1 MNLKLSKE
9 ILRVDPETEVV
20 LSKVINYKEKEPLTS
35 FQIEIDDKKGQ
46 KKVINVTDLIAK
58 NI

>member
-9 ILRVDPETEVV
+9 ILRADPEMEVV

-35 FQIEIDDKKGQ
+35 FQIEIDDKRGQ
-46 KKVINVTDLIAK
+46 KK
-58 NI
+58 

>member
-9 ILRVDPETEVV
+9 ILRVDPEMEIV

-35 FQIEIDDKKGQ
+35 FKIEIDDKKGQ
-46 KKVINVTDLIAK
+46 KKVIDVTDLIAQ

>member
-9 ILRVDPETEVV
+9 ILRADPEMEVV

-46 KKVINVTDLIAK
+46 KKVIDVTDLIAK

>member
-46 KKVINVTDLIAK
+46 KKVIDVTDLIAK

>member
-9 ILRVDPETEVV
+9 ILKINPETEVV

-35 FQIEIDDKKGQ
+35 FRIEIDNKKGQ
-46 KKVINVTDLIAK
+46 KKVIDVTDLIAQ

>member
-9 ILRVDPETEVV
+9 ILRVDPEMEVV
-20 LSKVINYKEKEPLTS
+20 LSKVINFKEKEPLTS

-46 KKVINVTDLIAK
+46 KKVIDVTDLIAK

>member
-35 FQIEIDDKKGQ
+35 FQIEIDNKKGQ
-46 KKVINVTDLIAK
+46 KKVIDVTDLIAK

>member
-9 ILRVDPETEVV
+9 ILKVNPETEVV

-35 FQIEIDDKKGQ
+35 FRIEIDNKKGQ
-46 KKVINVTDLIAK
+46 KKVIDVTDLIGQ

>member
-9 ILRVDPETEVV
+9 ILRVDPEMEVV
-20 LSKVINYKEKEPLTS
+20 LSKVINYREKEPLTS

-46 KKVINVTDLIAK
+46 KKVIDVTDLIAQ

>member
-35 FQIEIDDKKGQ
+35 FKIEID
-46 KKVINVTDLIAK
+46 
-58 NI
+58 

>member
-9 ILRVDPETEVV
+9 ILRVDPEMEVV
-20 LSKVINYKEKEPLTS
+20 LSKVINYREKEPLTS

-46 KKVINVTDLIAK
+46 KKVIDVTDLIAK

>member
-46 KKVINVTDLIAK
+46 KKVIDVTDLIVK

>member
-9 ILRVDPETEVV
+9 ILRADPEMEVV

-35 FQIEIDDKKGQ
+35 FKIEID
-46 KKVINVTDLIAK
+46 
-58 NI
+58 

>member
-46 KKVINVTDLIAK
+46 KKVIDVTNLIAK

>member
-9 ILRVDPETEVV
+9 ILRVDPKTEVV

-46 KKVINVTDLIAK
+46 KKVIDVTDLIAK

>member
-9 ILRVDPETEVV
+9 ILRVNPEMEVV

-35 FQIEIDDKKGQ
+35 FKIEIDNKKGQ
-46 KKVINVTDLIAK
+46 KKVIDVTDLIAK

>member
-9 ILRVDPETEVV
+9 VLRVDPETEVV

-46 KKVINVTDLIAK
+46 KKVIDVTDLIAK

>member
-46 KKVINVTDLIAK
+46 KKIIDVTDLIAK

>member
-9 ILRVDPETEVV
+9 ILKVNPETEVV

-35 FQIEIDDKKGQ
+35 FRIEIDNKKGQ
-46 KKVINVTDLIAK
+46 KKVIDVTDLIAQ

>member
-9 ILRVDPETEVV
+9 ILRVDPEMEVV

-35 FQIEIDDKKGQ
+35 FEIEIDNKKGQ
-46 KKVINVTDLIAK
+46 KKVIDVTDLIAK

>member
-9 ILRVDPETEVV
+9 ILRADPEMEVV
-20 LSKVINYKEKEPLTS
+20 LSKVINYKEKEALTS
-35 FQIEIDDKKGQ
+35 FRIEIDDKKGQ
-46 KKVINVTDLIAK
+46 KKVIDVTDLIAK